1 MLLIQLWLNILIKVC
16 QTCFESQF
24 MKGFVMSGLR
34 TCVVVLC
41 GAMANVA
48 VASPKIE
55 ARGEL
60 GKLIGG
66 GVGGFVGDKI
76 GGAIGV
82 PGGPWGT
89 VFGAGIGGGIGA
101 YFGAEIG
108 DRIEDFIRGVDRE
121 PQTREPQA
129 PREPI
134 RDFYDYGYSFGHA
147 W

>member
-1 MLLIQLWLNILIKVC
+1 
-16 QTCFESQF
+16 
-24 MKGFVMSGLR
+24 MKGFVMSRLK
-34 TCVVVLC
+34 TFSCVVVLC
-41 GAMANVA
+41 GAMVNVA
-48 VASPKIE
+48 IASPKIE

-76 GGAIGV
+76 GGFVGGAIG
-82 PGGPWGT
+82 GY
-89 VFGAGIGGGIGA
+89 IGS
-101 YFGAEIG
+101 EVG
-108 DRIEDFIRGVDRE
+108 DRVEDYIRGVDRE

>member
-1 MLLIQLWLNILIKVC
+1 
-16 QTCFESQF
+16 
-24 MKGFVMSGLR
+24 MSGLK
-34 TCVVVLC
+34 TFSCVVVLC

-48 VASPKIE
+48 IAGPKIE

-66 GVGGFVGDKI
+66 GVGGFVGDKMGGFV
-76 GGAIGV
+76 GGAIG
-82 PGGPWGT
+82 GY
-89 VFGAGIGGGIGA
+89 IGS
-101 YFGAEIG
+101 EVG
-108 DRIEDFIRGVDRE
+108 DRVEDFIRGVDRE
-121 PQTREPQA
+121 PQTKEPQA

>member
-1 MLLIQLWLNILIKVC
+1 MN
-16 QTCFESQF
+16 
-24 MKGFVMSGLR
+24 GLKAFS
-34 TCVVVLC
+34 CVVVLC

-48 VASPKIE
+48 IASPKIE

-60 GKLIGG
+60 GKFIGG
-66 GVGGFVGDKI
+66 GVGGFVGDKMGGFV
-76 GGAIGV
+76 GGAIG
-82 PGGPWGT
+82 GY
-89 VFGAGIGGGIGA
+89 IGS
-101 YFGAEIG
+101 EVG
-108 DRIEDFIRGVDRE
+108 DRVEDYIRGVDRE

>member
-1 MLLIQLWLNILIKVC
+1 
-16 QTCFESQF
+16 
-24 MKGFVMSGLR
+24 MSGLR
-34 TCVVVLC
+34 TFSYIVILC

-48 VASPKIE
+48 IAGPRIE

-60 GKLIGG
+60 GKFIGG
-66 GVGGFVGDKI
+66 GVGGFVGDKMGGFV
-76 GGAIGV
+76 GGAIG
-82 PGGPWGT
+82 GY
-89 VFGAGIGGGIGA
+89 IGS
-101 YFGAEIG
+101 EVG
-108 DRIEDFIRGVDRE
+108 DRVEDFIRGVDRE

>member
-1 MLLIQLWLNILIKVC
+1 
-16 QTCFESQF
+16 
-24 MKGFVMSGLR
+24 MSGLK
-34 TCVVVLC
+34 TFSCVVVLC

-48 VASPKIE
+48 IAGPRIE

-60 GKLIGG
+60 GKFIGG
-66 GVGGFVGDKI
+66 GVGGFVGDKMGGFV
-76 GGAIGV
+76 GGAIG
-82 PGGPWGT
+82 GY
-89 VFGAGIGGGIGA
+89 IGS
-101 YFGAEIG
+101 EVG
-108 DRIEDFIRGVDRE
+108 DRVEDLIRDFIDRE

>member
-1 MLLIQLWLNILIKVC
+1 MC
-16 QTCFESQF
+16 QTCLESQF

-34 TCVVVLC
+34 TFSCVVVLC

-48 VASPKIE
+48 IASPKIE

-82 PGGPWGT
+82 PGGP
-89 VFGAGIGGGIGA
+89 VGIGLGRFLGSTAGGYIGS
-101 YFGAEIG
+101 EIG
-108 DRIEDFIRGVDRE
+108 DRVEDYIRGVDRE
-121 PQTREPQA
+121 PQA
-129 PREPI
+129 PREPT
-134 RDFYDYGYSFGHA
+134 YDRHFVYDR
-147 W
+147 

>member
-1 MLLIQLWLNILIKVC
+1 MC
-16 QTCFESQF
+16 QTCLESQFLNLNF

-34 TCVVVLC
+34 TFSCVVVLC

-48 VASPKIE
+48 IASPKIE
-55 ARGEL
+55 ARGQF
-60 GKLIGG
+60 GRDIGG
-66 GVGGFVGDKI
+66 DIGSAMGSARGPLGAAI
-76 GGAIGV
+76 GGQIGR
-82 PGGPWGT
+82 
-89 VFGAGIGGGIGA
+89 
-101 YFGAEIG
+101 EIG
-108 DRIEDFIRGVDRE
+108 DRVEDFIRDFIDREPQAKE

>member
-1 MLLIQLWLNILIKVC
+1 MC
-16 QTCFESQF
+16 QTCLESQF

-34 TCVVVLC
+34 TFSCVVVLC

-48 VASPKIE
+48 IAGPKIE

-60 GKLIGG
+60 GKFIGG
-66 GVGGFVGDKI
+66 GVGGFVGDKMGGFV
-76 GGAIGV
+76 GGAIG
-82 PGGPWGT
+82 GY
-89 VFGAGIGGGIGA
+89 IGS
-101 YFGAEIG
+101 EVG
-108 DRIEDFIRGVDRE
+108 DRVEDFIRGVDRE
-121 PQTREPQA
+121 PQTREPQTREPQV

>member
-1 MLLIQLWLNILIKVC
+1 MC
-16 QTCFESQF
+16 QTCLESQL

-48 VASPKIE
+48 IASPKIE

-66 GVGGFVGDKI
+66 GVGGFVGDKMGGFV
-76 GGAIGV
+76 GGAIG
-82 PGGPWGT
+82 GY
-89 VFGAGIGGGIGA
+89 IGS
-101 YFGAEIG
+101 EVG
-108 DRIEDFIRGVDRE
+108 DRVEDYIRGVDRE

-134 RDFYDYGYSFGHA
+134 RDLYDYGYSFGHA

>member
-1 MLLIQLWLNILIKVC
+1 
-16 QTCFESQF
+16 
-24 MKGFVMSGLR
+24 MSGLK
-34 TCVVVLC
+34 TFSCVVVLC

-48 VASPKIE
+48 IAGPRIE

-60 GKLIGG
+60 GKFIGG
-66 GVGGFVGDKI
+66 GVGGFVGDKMSGFV
-76 GGAIGV
+76 GGAIG
-82 PGGPWGT
+82 GY
-89 VFGAGIGGGIGA
+89 IGS
-101 YFGAEIG
+101 EVG
-108 DRIEDFIRGVDRE
+108 DRVEDFIRGVDRE

>member
-1 MLLIQLWLNILIKVC
+1 
-16 QTCFESQF
+16 
-24 MKGFVMSGLR
+24 MSRLK
-34 TCVVVLC
+34 TFSYIVVLR

-48 VASPKIE
+48 IAGPRIE

-60 GKLIGG
+60 GKFIGG
-66 GVGGFVGDKI
+66 GVGGFVGDKMGGFV
-76 GGAIGV
+76 GGAIG
-82 PGGPWGT
+82 GY
-89 VFGAGIGGGIGA
+89 IGS
-101 YFGAEIG
+101 EVG
-108 DRIEDFIRGVDRE
+108 DRVEDFIRGVDRE